1 MAAKLT
7 INKLHELMK
16 ERFDKID
23 NSLQS
28 VTETNAKINKDI
40 SHTRKEIMKNL

>member
-1 MAAKLT
+1 
-7 INKLHELMK
+7 MK

-40 SHTRKEIMKNL
+40 SHTRKEIMKNLAENIKFQKKK